1 MDAAPPPLFDK
12 LIGRPRSVWVTLG
25 IGLLLI
31 ASSLVVALLDGVL
44 GVFFSAG
51 YWRPMWLAPVII
63 IYILAIAPIQQRSQ
77 ASVIT
82 AFRPLALVDDDQFDR
97 VVQRASHIPRT
108 GEAISVAVGF
118 LFGLWLGIHWRAA
131 FDTPWIKG
139 YVSIALVLMFGLL
152 AWVIYGSVASTRL
165 TSELH
170 ALPLQVDILDR
181 EPFEAIG
188 RHSLVTA
195 LIFVGG
201 ILLGIVFGLDVQNI
215 LAWQTWLFYGLLG
228 VVPVLI
234 FFLSMHPTHRVLRDA
249 KTRELAMVKQR
260 LQQTRATLR
269 QHITEQ
275 EALGATATEYSALVA
290 YEARVRA
297 AQTWP
302 YNMSMLRTL
311 VVSLL
316 LPLLVRAISAVLFD

>member
-1 MDAAPPPLFDK
+1 MDEAHPSLFDK
-12 LIGRPRSVWVTLG
+12 LVDRSRSLWVTLG
-25 IGLLLI
+25 IGALLV
-31 ASSLVVALLDGVL
+31 ASSLVVALLDGML

-51 YWRPMWLAPVII
+51 YWRPMCLTPVII
-63 IYILAIAPIQQRSQ
+63 TYILAIAPIQQRSR

-82 AFRPLALVDDDQFDR
+82 AFRPLALVDDDQFDK

-108 GEAISVAVGF
+108 GEVISVAVGF
-118 LFGLWLGIHWRAA
+118 LFGLWLGVYWRAA
-131 FDTPWIKG
+131 FDTRWIKG
-139 YVSIALVLMFGLL
+139 YVSIALILMFSLL

-181 EPFEAIG
+181 KPFEAIG

-195 LIFVGG
+195 LVFVGG
-201 ILLGIVFGLDVQNI
+201 ILLGIVFGLDVRNI
-215 LAWQTWLFYGLLG
+215 LAWQTWLFYGLLSI
-228 VVPVLI
+228 VPVII
-234 FFLSMHPTHRVLRDA
+234 FFLSMRPTHRVLRDA

-260 LQQTRATLR
+260 LQQTRAALR
-269 QHITEQ
+269 QHIAQQ
-275 EALGATATEYSALVA
+275 EALGATAAEYGALVA

-302 YNMSMLRTL
+302 YNTSMLRTL

-316 LPLLVRAISAVLFD
+316 LPLLVRAISSVLFD